1 MFIDFAF
8 DLGANNIVVTAYTDK
23 AKQYIGTDKLTLSN
37 KDGRELIQKI
47 RNDKVR
53 SDIDTFEALG
63 YSTEEIEADL
73 A

>member
-8 DLGANNIVVTAYTDK
+8 NYDNNNTDDIVVTAYTDK

-47 RNDKVR
+47 RNDKVNNFITIL
-53 SDIDTFEALG
+53 SC
-63 YSTEEIEADL
+63 
-73 A
+73 

>member
-8 DLGANNIVVTAYTDK
+8 DYDNNTDDIVVTAHTDK

-47 RNDKVR
+47 RNDKVNNFITIL
-53 SDIDTFEALG
+53 SC
-63 YSTEEIEADL
+63 
-73 A
+73 